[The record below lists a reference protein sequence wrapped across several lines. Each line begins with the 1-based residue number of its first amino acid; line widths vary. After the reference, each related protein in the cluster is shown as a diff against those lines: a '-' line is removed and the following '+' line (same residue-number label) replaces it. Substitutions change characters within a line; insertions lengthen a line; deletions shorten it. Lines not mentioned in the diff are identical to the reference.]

1 MKNLLILLALVF
13 VTVTHAKI
21 IQSKGVDQS
30 VDYAALEKLGP
41 WDDRNYQ
48 LTKADLA
55 VLPKN
60 DQYLSNVPL
69 FFKVEFRKN
78 NPQYKELYPRSLLQL
93 FQINY
98 GGLLVDGVWNKEGL
112 GIGYHPEESYG
123 VSTPVSVKAASSETP
138 LETGINGNEV
148 TIECNP
154 TNALNCVAGSNGSG
168 GQRMYWSDD
177 GGVTWTLSQVNP
189 SSCCDP
195 AVDWSSD
202 GSIVYQADLASDTAI
217 RWSRSTDQGHTW
229 APMQNQTTG
238 GRDKEMIHVDRSPSS
253 PYKDNIY
260 LSWHDGNIQKFT
272 KSTDMGL
279 TMAPTTS
286 FNSEPVGIG
295 SDLTTD
301 TNGNVYYFYPS
312 TAAGAGIR
320 LLKSTD
326 GGDTWATGI
335 QVAPL
340 NDTFDFPIPA
350 MESRNAFVYTSAD
363 VDVNNNNIYVAWTDQ
378 TDQSTNG
385 GAAANHAWINVAKST
400 DAGATWSMCPHPH
413 PTADELTVDRFHPW
427 IKVGENGTVH
437 IGYYDTR
444 NSTNRTGVDFYYAA
458 SLDGCATW
466 ETEERYTT
474 ETSTNISNGQE
485 WGDYNG
491 LSVVLDNIAT
501 SFTDNRP
508 SLGQTAMI
516 AQATNLYASP
526 TFTLAATPLEFSVCA
541 NDLGVN
547 GNINVNSLQ
556 GYNNTVT
563 LTPITTAA
571 TFLNNFTFA
580 TNPIAPTPGSTAF
593 TFDVDATGVT
603 GSHQF
608 MIQAVGDEELPNVG
622 TITKDIAFNVIYS
635 AGATSATTLSAPA
648 NFATNVVL
656 APTFSWAADAN
667 ATSYRLMV
675 STDSA
680 FSTLLIDETVT
691 GTSFAA
697 AGLPGATQLYW
708 KVATQS
714 ACNGADVESS
724 VFSFTTVEV
733 FCTSA
738 PVAIPDN
745 NAAGVDV
752 TLSVAAMGTLDSIT
766 ASVKSG
772 HTYPGDLIFT
782 LSHLGNTVTLM
793 DRPGGNSCGQDGI
806 DVVFDDNSAI
816 PVETACASSSP
827 GIGGVLK
834 PEQPLTPY
842 VGAEFAGDWVL
853 HVSDN
858 AGVDTGNIEEF
869 CIIPNYAVVFVPEIT
884 LTKTATLTTDTGY
897 IGEADL
903 NDVITFSVSVENTGN
918 VALDTLV
925 VNDSMAGVLTCTP
938 TTLAPGAIATCTDY
952 TYTVVQGDI
961 DAGGSIDNTATATMT
976 NPVDATTYNSAA
988 STQTAINQAFFKD
1001 GFE

>member
-1 MKNLLILLALVF
+1 MKNILFLFMILLVAVSQ
-13 VTVTHAKI
+13 AEI

-30 VDYAALEKLGP
+30 VDYKALEKLGP

-48 LTKADLA
+48 LTKADLD

-69 FFKVEFRKN
+69 FYKVEFRKN
-78 NPQYKELYPRSLLQL
+78 NPQYGKYYPRSLLQL

-98 GGLLVDGVWNKEGL
+98 GGLLVDGVWKKEGL
-112 GIGYHPEESYG
+112 GVGYHPEETYG
-123 VSTPVSVKAASSETP
+123 ISTPLSVKAASSETP
-138 LETGINGNEV
+138 LETGVSGNEV

-154 TNALNCVAGSNGSG
+154 TNKNNCVAGSNGSG

-177 GGVTWTLSQVNP
+177 AGVTWTLSQVNP

-217 RWSRSTDQGHTW
+217 RWSRSLDQGHTW
-229 APMQNQTTG
+229 EPMNNQTTG

-260 LSWHDGNIQKFT
+260 LSWHNGNVQKFT
-272 KSTDMGL
+272 KSTDMGV
-279 TMAPTTS
+279 TMATTTS
-286 FNSEPVGIG
+286 FDTEPVGIG

-301 TNGNVYYFYPS
+301 TNGNIYYFYPS

-326 GGDTWATGI
+326 GGNTWAAGI
-335 QVAPL
+335 QVSPL

-350 MESRNAFVYTSAD
+350 METRNAFVYTSAD
-363 VDVNNNNIYVAWTDQ
+363 VDVNTNAIYVAWTDQ
-378 TDQSTNG
+378 TDQSTNS
-385 GAAANHAWINVAKST
+385 GAANNHAWINVAKST

-444 NSTNRTGVDFYYAA
+444 NSANRTGVDFYYTA

-466 ETEERYTT
+466 QTEERYTT

-491 LSVVLDNIAT
+491 LSVVLDKIAT

-508 SLGQTAMI
+508 SIGQTAMI
-516 AQATNLYASP
+516 AASANLYASP
-526 TFTLAATPLEFSVCA
+526 TFLLSSTKQNYSICA
-541 NDLGVN
+541 NDSGIN
-547 GNINVNSLQ
+547 GSIDIAGLQ
-556 GYNNTVT
+556 GYNNAVT
-563 LTPITTAA
+563 LTPINIPA
-571 TFLNNFTFA
+571 FLNNFVFA
-580 TNPIAPTPGSTAF
+580 NNPVDPTPGSSTF
-593 TFDVDATGVT
+593 TFDADATGTT
-603 GSHQF
+603 GTYQF
-608 MIQAVGDEELPNVG
+608 NIQGTGDEESPLVG
-622 TITKDIAFNVIYS
+622 TITKDLVFNVVYS
-635 AGATSATTLSAPA
+635 AGVSAAPA
-648 NFATNVVL
+648 LTSPANSAINVGL
-656 APTFSWAADAN
+656 SPTFTWNADAN
-667 ATSYRLMV
+667 ATSYHLMV
-675 STDSA
+675 STDPG
-680 FSTLLIDETVT
+680 FGTLLIDEIVT
-691 GTSFAA
+691 GTSFVA

-708 KVATQS
+708 KVASQS
-714 ACNGADVESS
+714 ACNAADAESS

-733 FCTSA
+733 FCTSV
-738 PVAIPDN
+738 PVAVPDN
-745 NAAGVDV
+745 TPAGVDV
-752 TLSVAAMGTLDSIT
+752 TLSVAATGTLDSIT

-782 LSHLGNTVTLM
+782 LTHLGTTTTLM
-793 DRPGGNSCGQDGI
+793 DQPSGCSQDGV
-806 DVVFDDNSAI
+806 DVVFDDNSTT
-816 PVETACASSSP
+816 PVETACASTSP

-834 PEQPLTPY
+834 PEQPLTPF

-858 AGVDTGNIEEF
+858 AGIDTGSIDEF
-869 CIIPNYAVVFVPEIT
+869 CVIPSYVVVAIPEIT
-884 LTKTATLTTDTGY
+884 ATKTAVLTTDNGY
-897 IGEADL
+897 IGEADV
-903 NDVITFSVSVENTGN
+903 NDVITFSVSVENTGG

-925 VNDSMAGVLTCTP
+925 VNDPMGGGALTCAP
-938 TTLAPGAIATCTDY
+938 TALAPGEIATCTDY
-952 TYTVVQGDI
+952 TYTVVQADI
-961 DAGGSIDNTATATMT
+961 DAGGTIDNTATATMT
-976 NPVDATTYNSAA
+976 NPVDATTYNSTA
-988 STQTAINQAFFKD
+988 STHTVINQALFKD